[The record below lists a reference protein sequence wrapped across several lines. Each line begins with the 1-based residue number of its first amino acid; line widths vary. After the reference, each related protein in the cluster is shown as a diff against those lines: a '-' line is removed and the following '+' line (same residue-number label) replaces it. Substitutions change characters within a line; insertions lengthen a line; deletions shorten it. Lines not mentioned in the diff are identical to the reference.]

1 MAGENC
7 SVWIRMEGMVCR
19 DLDIRLEKDRLF
31 GFDCNWF
38 ECRDLDEMGWIAGI
52 WMEGKDCM
60 DLVGMGW
67 IAGIWVEKIARIGI
81 RRKGWIVRDLDGKG
95 WSVRI
100 LVEKV
105 GL

>member
-52 WMEGKDCM
+52 W
-60 DLVGMGW
+60 
-67 IAGIWVEKIARIGI
+67 VEKIARIGI